1 MSSDSYYYVMQYG
14 EVVAKVGSLNFDTA
28 GATMTWTGV
37 SSALISSLAY
47 FCGFETIT
55 VIHNLLVISMLICFY
70 LMMKKQIS
78 NLGARDNPERQKF
91 KRRNDYK
98 HYRKNT
104 CPNYC
109 LIFSGSQITNLL
121 FHH

>member
-1 MSSDSYYYVMQYG
+1 MQIYYLVRLSTIFCTGIIPTVMSSDSYYYVMQYG

-55 VIHNLLVISMLICFY
+55 VIHNLLIISIFICF
-70 LMMKKQIS
+70 I
-78 NLGARDNPERQKF
+78 
-91 KRRNDYK
+91 
-98 HYRKNT
+98 
-104 CPNYC
+104 
-109 LIFSGSQITNLL
+109 
-121 FHH
+121 